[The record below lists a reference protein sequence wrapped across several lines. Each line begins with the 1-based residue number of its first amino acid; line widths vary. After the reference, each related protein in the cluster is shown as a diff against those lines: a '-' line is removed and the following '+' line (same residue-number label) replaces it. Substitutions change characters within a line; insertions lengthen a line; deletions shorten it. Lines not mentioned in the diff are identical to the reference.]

1 MERCNTEL
9 ALPANGLLVEGL
21 LATLVTGGS
30 PGLVPHLRLTVTLH
44 DHPEDSQ
51 T

>member
-1 MERCNTEL
+1 MYSTVL
-9 ALPANGLLVEGL
+9 ALPANGLLVERL

-44 DHPEDSQ
+44 DHPENNR